1 MPRNA
6 HRGRFRSVHPAFS
19 ERRYSGRM
27 NVGDIAALI
36 AALVFAVLVGLLAVP
51 LIKLGGVF
59 DEARTA
65 IKEVSAGVVPVLEET
80 TETISEANRQLQRID
95 VITSDVAEVTGNA
108 SALVSLVAASVGG
121 PLIRIAGF
129 TAAVRA
135 AVLGGRFAAKATK

>member
-1 MPRNA
+1 
-6 HRGRFRSVHPAFS
+6 
-19 ERRYSGRM
+19 M

-65 IKEVSAGVVPVLEET
+65 IKEVSAGVIPVLEET

-135 AVLGGRFAAKATK
+135 AILGGRFVQKATK

>member
-1 MPRNA
+1 
-6 HRGRFRSVHPAFS
+6 
-19 ERRYSGRM
+19 M

-121 PLIRIAGF
+121 PLIRIAGL

>member
-1 MPRNA
+1 
-6 HRGRFRSVHPAFS
+6 
-19 ERRYSGRM
+19 M

-59 DEARTA
+59 DEARSA
-65 IKEVSAGVVPVLEET
+65 IKEVSAGVIPVLEET

-135 AVLGGRFAAKATK
+135 AILGGRFAARATK

>member
-1 MPRNA
+1 
-6 HRGRFRSVHPAFS
+6 
-19 ERRYSGRM
+19 M

-59 DEARTA
+59 DEARAA
-65 IKEVSAGVVPVLEET
+65 IKEVSAGVIPVLEET

-95 VITSDVAEVTGNA
+95 VITGDVAEVTGNV
-108 SALVSLVAASVGG
+108 SSLVSLVAASIGG

-135 AVLGGRFAAKATK
+135 AIVGGRFAAKATK

>member
-1 MPRNA
+1 
-6 HRGRFRSVHPAFS
+6 
-19 ERRYSGRM
+19 M

-36 AALVFAVLVGLLAVP
+36 AALVFAALVGLLAVP

-59 DEARTA
+59 DEARSA
-65 IKEVSAGVVPVLEET
+65 IKEVSAGVIPVLEET

-135 AVLGGRFAAKATK
+135 AILGGRFVAKTTK

>member
-1 MPRNA
+1 MT
-6 HRGRFRSVHPAFS
+6 
-19 ERRYSGRM
+19 
-27 NVGDIAALI
+27 VGEIAALI

-59 DEARTA
+59 DEARAA
-65 IKEVSAGVVPVLEET
+65 IHDVSAGVIPVLEET

-95 VITSDVAEVTGNA
+95 TITGDVAEVTGNA
-108 SALVSLVAASVGG
+108 SALVALIAASVGG

-135 AVLGGRFAAKATK
+135 AVVGGRFAVKATK

>member
-1 MPRNA
+1 
-6 HRGRFRSVHPAFS
+6 
-19 ERRYSGRM
+19 M

-59 DEARTA
+59 DEARSA
-65 IKEVSAGVVPVLEET
+65 IKEVSAGVIPVLEET

-135 AVLGGRFAAKATK
+135 AIVGGRIVRKATK

>member
-1 MPRNA
+1 
-6 HRGRFRSVHPAFS
+6 
-19 ERRYSGRM
+19 M

-65 IKEVSAGVVPVLEET
+65 IKEVSAGVIPVLEET

-135 AVLGGRFAAKATK
+135 AILGGRFVRKATK

>member
-1 MPRNA
+1 
-6 HRGRFRSVHPAFS
+6 
-19 ERRYSGRM
+19 M

-59 DEARTA
+59 DEARAA
-65 IKEVSAGVVPVLEET
+65 IRDVSAGVIPVLEET

-95 VITSDVAEVTGNA
+95 TITGDVAEVTGNA
-108 SALVSLVAASVGG
+108 SALVALIAASVGG

-135 AVLGGRFAAKATK
+135 AIVGGRFAVKATK

>member
-1 MPRNA
+1 
-6 HRGRFRSVHPAFS
+6 
-19 ERRYSGRM
+19 M

-51 LIKLGGVF
+51 LIKLGKVL
-59 DEARTA
+59 DKARTA
-65 IKEVSAGVVPVLEET
+65 IHDVSAGVIPVLEET

-95 VITSDVAEVTGNA
+95 VITGDVAEVTGNV
-108 SALVSLVAASVGG
+108 SSLVSLVAASIGG

-135 AVLGGRFAAKATK
+135 AILGGRFAAKATK

>member
-1 MPRNA
+1 
-6 HRGRFRSVHPAFS
+6 
-19 ERRYSGRM
+19 M

-59 DEARTA
+59 DEARSA
-65 IKEVSAGVVPVLEET
+65 IKEVSAGVIPVLEET

-135 AVLGGRFAAKATK
+135 AILGGRFVQKATK

>member
-1 MPRNA
+1 
-6 HRGRFRSVHPAFS
+6 
-19 ERRYSGRM
+19 M

-36 AALVFAVLVGLLAVP
+36 AALVFAVLVALLAVP

-65 IKEVSAGVVPVLEET
+65 IKEVSAGVTPVLEET
-80 TETISEANRQLQRID
+80 TETISEANRQLARID
-95 VITSDVAEVTGNA
+95 TITSDVAEVTGNA

-135 AVLGGRFAAKATK
+135 AIVGGRFAAKATK

>member
-1 MPRNA
+1 
-6 HRGRFRSVHPAFS
+6 
-19 ERRYSGRM
+19 M

-135 AVLGGRFAAKATK
+135 AVLGGRFVQKATK

>member
-1 MPRNA
+1 
-6 HRGRFRSVHPAFS
+6 
-19 ERRYSGRM
+19 M

-65 IKEVSAGVVPVLEET
+65 IKEVSAGVIPVLEET
-80 TETISEANRQLQRID
+80 AETISEANRQLARID
-95 VITSDVAEVTGNA
+95 TITSDVAEVTGNA
-108 SALVSLVAASVGG
+108 SALVSLIAASVGG

-135 AVLGGRFAAKATK
+135 AIVGGRFAAKATK

>member
-1 MPRNA
+1 MT
-6 HRGRFRSVHPAFS
+6 
-19 ERRYSGRM
+19 
-27 NVGDIAALI
+27 VGEIAALI

-59 DEARTA
+59 DEARAA
-65 IKEVSAGVVPVLEET
+65 IHDVSAGVIPVLEET

-95 VITSDVAEVTGNA
+95 TITGDVAEVTGNA
-108 SALVSLVAASVGG
+108 SALVALIAASVGG

-135 AVLGGRFAAKATK
+135 AIVGGRFVKKATK

>member
-1 MPRNA
+1 
-6 HRGRFRSVHPAFS
+6 
-19 ERRYSGRM
+19 M

-36 AALVFAVLVGLLAVP
+36 AALVFAALVGLLAVP

-65 IKEVSAGVVPVLEET
+65 IKEVSAGVIPVLEET

-95 VITSDVAEVTGNA
+95 VITSDVAEFTGNA

-135 AVLGGRFAAKATK
+135 AILGGRFVQKATK

>member
-1 MPRNA
+1 
-6 HRGRFRSVHPAFS
+6 
-19 ERRYSGRM
+19 M

-51 LIKLGGVF
+51 LIKLGKVF

-65 IKEVSAGVVPVLEET
+65 IHDVSAGVIPVLEET

-95 VITSDVAEVTGNA
+95 VITGDVAEVTGNA

-135 AVLGGRFAAKATK
+135 AIVGGRFVRKATK

>member
-1 MPRNA
+1 
-6 HRGRFRSVHPAFS
+6 
-19 ERRYSGRM
+19 M

-65 IKEVSAGVVPVLEET
+65 IKEVSAGVIPVLEET
-80 TETISEANRQLQRID
+80 TETIGEANRQLQRID
-95 VITSDVAEVTGNA
+95 VITGDVAEVTGNV
-108 SALVSLVAASVGG
+108 SSLVSLVAASIGG

-135 AVLGGRFAAKATK
+135 AILGGRFAAKATK

>member
-1 MPRNA
+1 
-6 HRGRFRSVHPAFS
+6 
-19 ERRYSGRM
+19 M

-59 DEARTA
+59 DEARSA
-65 IKEVSAGVVPVLEET
+65 IKEVSAGVIPVLEET

-95 VITSDVAEVTGNA
+95 VITGDVAEVTGNV
-108 SALVSLVAASVGG
+108 SSLVSLVAASIGG
-121 PLIRIAGF
+121 PLIRLAGF

-135 AVLGGRFAAKATK
+135 AILGGRFAAKATK

>member
-1 MPRNA
+1 
-6 HRGRFRSVHPAFS
+6 
-19 ERRYSGRM
+19 M

-36 AALVFAVLVGLLAVP
+36 AAIVFAVLVGLLAVP

-59 DEARTA
+59 DEARAA
-65 IKEVSAGVVPVLEET
+65 IRDVSAGVIPVLEET

-95 VITSDVAEVTGNA
+95 TITGDVAEVTGNA
-108 SALVSLVAASVGG
+108 SALVALIAASVGG

-135 AVLGGRFAAKATK
+135 AIVGGRFAVKATK

>member
-1 MPRNA
+1 
-6 HRGRFRSVHPAFS
+6 
-19 ERRYSGRM
+19 M

-36 AALVFAVLVGLLAVP
+36 AALVFAVLVALLAVP

>member
-1 MPRNA
+1 
-6 HRGRFRSVHPAFS
+6 
-19 ERRYSGRM
+19 M

-36 AALVFAVLVGLLAVP
+36 AALVFAALVGLLAVP
-51 LIKLGGVF
+51 LLKLGQVF

-65 IKEVSAGVVPVLEET
+65 IREVSAGVIPALEET

-95 VITSDVAEVTGNA
+95 VITGDVAEVTGNA
-108 SALVSLVAASVGG
+108 SALVSLFAASIGG

-135 AVLGGRFAAKATK
+135 AIVGGRFVQKATK

>member
-1 MPRNA
+1 
-6 HRGRFRSVHPAFS
+6 
-19 ERRYSGRM
+19 M

-36 AALVFAVLVGLLAVP
+36 AALVFAALVGLLAVP

-59 DEARTA
+59 DEARSA
-65 IKEVSAGVVPVLEET
+65 IKEVSAGVIPVLEET

-135 AVLGGRFAAKATK
+135 AILGGRFAAKATK

>member
-1 MPRNA
+1 
-6 HRGRFRSVHPAFS
+6 
-19 ERRYSGRM
+19 M

-51 LIKLGGVF
+51 LIKLGKVL

-65 IKEVSAGVVPVLEET
+65 IHDVSAGVIPVLEET

-95 VITSDVAEVTGNA
+95 TITSDVAEVTGNA

-135 AVLGGRFAAKATK
+135 AIVGGRFAQKATK

>member
-1 MPRNA
+1 
-6 HRGRFRSVHPAFS
+6 
-19 ERRYSGRM
+19 M

-36 AALVFAVLVGLLAVP
+36 AALVFAALVGLLAVP
-51 LIKLGGVF
+51 LSKLGGVF
-59 DEARTA
+59 DEARSA
-65 IKEVSAGVVPVLEET
+65 IKDVSAGVIPVLEET

-135 AVLGGRFAAKATK
+135 AILGGRFVAKTTK

>member
-1 MPRNA
+1 
-6 HRGRFRSVHPAFS
+6 
-19 ERRYSGRM
+19 M

-51 LIKLGGVF
+51 LIKLGQVF

-65 IKEVSAGVVPVLEET
+65 IHDVSAGVIPVLEET

-95 VITSDVAEVTGNA
+95 VITGDVAEVTGNA
-108 SALVSLVAASVGG
+108 SALVALIAASVGG
-121 PLIRIAGF
+121 PLIRLAGF

-135 AVLGGRFAAKATK
+135 AVIGGRFAAKATK

>member
-1 MPRNA
+1 
-6 HRGRFRSVHPAFS
+6 
-19 ERRYSGRM
+19 M

-65 IKEVSAGVVPVLEET
+65 IKEVSAGVIPVLEET
-80 TETISEANRQLQRID
+80 TETISSANRQLQRID

-135 AVLGGRFAAKATK
+135 AIVGGRFVKKATK

>member
-1 MPRNA
+1 
-6 HRGRFRSVHPAFS
+6 
-19 ERRYSGRM
+19 M

-65 IKEVSAGVVPVLEET
+65 IKEVSAGVIPVLEET

-95 VITSDVAEVTGNA
+95 VITGDVAEVTGNV
-108 SALVSLVAASVGG
+108 SSLVSLVAASVGG

-135 AVLGGRFAAKATK
+135 AILGGRFAAKATK

>member
-1 MPRNA
+1 
-6 HRGRFRSVHPAFS
+6 
-19 ERRYSGRM
+19 M

-36 AALVFAVLVGLLAVP
+36 AALVFAALVGLLAVP

-59 DEARTA
+59 DEARSA
-65 IKEVSAGVVPVLEET
+65 IKDVSAGVIPVLEET

-95 VITSDVAEVTGNA
+95 VITSDVADVTGNA

-135 AVLGGRFAAKATK
+135 AILGGRFVAKTTK

>member
-1 MPRNA
+1 
-6 HRGRFRSVHPAFS
+6 
-19 ERRYSGRM
+19 M

-65 IKEVSAGVVPVLEET
+65 IKEVSAGVIPVLEET

-95 VITSDVAEVTGNA
+95 VITGDVAEVTGNV
-108 SALVSLVAASVGG
+108 SSLVSLVAASIGG

-135 AVLGGRFAAKATK
+135 AILGGRFAAKATK

>member
-1 MPRNA
+1 MT
-6 HRGRFRSVHPAFS
+6 
-19 ERRYSGRM
+19 
-27 NVGDIAALI
+27 VGDIAALI

-65 IKEVSAGVVPVLEET
+65 IKEVSAGVIPVLEET

-95 VITSDVAEVTGNA
+95 TITGDVAEVTGNV
-108 SALVSLVAASVGG
+108 SSLVSLIAASVGG

-129 TAAVRA
+129 TAAVRSA
-135 AVLGGRFAAKATK
+135 ILGGRFAAKATK

>member
-1 MPRNA
+1 
-6 HRGRFRSVHPAFS
+6 
-19 ERRYSGRM
+19 M

-51 LIKLGGVF
+51 LIKLGSVF
-59 DEARTA
+59 DEARSA
-65 IKEVSAGVVPVLEET
+65 IKEVSAGVIPVLEET

-135 AVLGGRFAAKATK
+135 AILGGRFVRKATK